1 MARWQ
6 DEESP
11 KQWEQWQYFALR
23 IAIARNIRGTYDAAD
38 YAANAIEKLLSQ
50 TKKPENVK
58 TEKPNPSII
67 GRHPWLMVILAFLV
81 LLGAWSALITIAVKH
96 APQSIEFGQR

>member
-1 MARWQ
+1 M
-6 DEESP
+6 
-11 KQWEQWQYFALR
+11 
-23 IAIARNIRGTYDAAD
+23 
-38 YAANAIEKLLSQ
+38 
-50 TKKPENVK
+50 K

-67 GRHPWLMVILAFLV
+67 GRHPWLMVILAFIV